1 MFYDVRVP
9 VATMCVPL
17 ASHGRCAAYVHT
29 VLLSSYCIAA
39 TVLSMDEED
48 DLSDLVNGSD
58 QYGDELKLKCM
69 YSVLHRFSRFLRLG
83 VFPDDTRFLF
93 VATLCRLIDVARK
106 RHPPQSDSLAFDLW
120 DLNALSSEQDT
131 FLGTSNSVASPGL
144 ASTAERMNWLEQ
156 LILRNDYIK

>member
-1 MFYDVRVP
+1 MFATRRNG
-9 VATMCVPL
+9 ATMRAHLRRTSVRGVCGCP
-17 ASHGRCAAYVHT
+17 A
-29 VLLSSYCIAA
+29 IAIA
-39 TVLSMDEED
+39 TLPTVLSMDEED

-106 RHPPQSDSLAFDLW
+106 RHPPQSDSPAFDLW
-120 DLNALSSEQDT
+120 DLNALSNEQDT